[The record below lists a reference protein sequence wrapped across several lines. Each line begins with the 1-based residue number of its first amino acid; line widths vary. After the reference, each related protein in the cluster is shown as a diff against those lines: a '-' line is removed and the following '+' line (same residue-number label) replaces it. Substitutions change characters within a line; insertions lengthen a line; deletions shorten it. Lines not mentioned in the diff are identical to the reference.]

1 MKIEYKEFMMM
12 MFVFVIILSFLA
24 VGPLNYLHLSWG
36 TTSQSKRPIPCHIFS
51 ILCVSYKIKYSF
63 RDPVE
68 SAVRKRVVLSDVLL
82 PFSNSNH
89 LFFKNSPFINHL
101 KNYLILLTIKS
112 SRSNIE

>member
-63 RDPVE
+63 RDPVK
-68 SAVRKRVVLSDVLL
+68 SAVRKRVVL
-82 PFSNSNH
+82 
-89 LFFKNSPFINHL
+89 
-101 KNYLILLTIKS
+101 
-112 SRSNIE
+112 

>member
-36 TTSQSKRPIPCHIFS
+36 TTSQSKRHIFS

-63 RDPVE
+63 RDPVK
-68 SAVRKRVVLSDVLL
+68 SAVRKRVVL
-82 PFSNSNH
+82 
-89 LFFKNSPFINHL
+89 
-101 KNYLILLTIKS
+101 
-112 SRSNIE
+112 